1 MAMGEKLTDSALD
14 TIFRTARTY
23 NGYTDAPITT
33 DDIEAIYDLV
43 KMGPTSAN
51 QQPARFVWLL
61 SQDAKDKLAA
71 AASATN
77 ADKIRKAPAS
87 VIIAYDKEFHE
98 HLPEFFPH
106 VDARPWFAEPVSR
119 ERHAF
124 LNSTLQAAYFI
135 IAARALGFDT
145 GPMTGFDNAAVDAA
159 FFADQPNYRSIILST
174 LGHGD
179 PASIFGRLP
188 RPAFEKFNTVL

>member
-1 MAMGEKLTDSALD
+1 MGEKLTDSALD

-23 NGYTDAPITT
+23 NGYTDAPVTQ
-33 DDIEAIYDLV
+33 DDIKAIYELV

-61 SQDAKDKLAA
+61 SQDAKDKLAGF
-71 AASATN
+71 ASANN

-106 VDARPWFAEPVSR
+106 VDARPWFAEPVAR

-159 FFADQPNYRSIILST
+159 FFADQPNYRSTILST

>member
-1 MAMGEKLTDSALD
+1 MGTPLNDDALD

-23 NGYTDAPITT
+23 NGYTDAPVNE
-33 DDIEAIYDLV
+33 DDIRAIYELV

-51 QQPARFVWLL
+51 QQPARFTWLL
-61 SQDAKDKLAA
+61 SQEAKDRLATH
-71 AASATN
+71 ASANN
-77 ADKIRKAPAS
+77 ADKIRKAPAA

-106 VDARPWFAEPVSR
+106 VDARPWFSEPVSR

-135 IAARALGFDT
+135 IAARSLGFDT
-145 GPMTGFDNAAVDAA
+145 GPMTGFNNAAVDEA
-159 FFADQPNYRSIILST
+159 FFADQPNLRSTILST

>member
-23 NGYTDAPITT
+23 NGYTDAPVTQ
-33 DDIEAIYDLV
+33 DDIKAIYELV

-61 SQDAKDKLAA
+61 SQEAKDKLAA

-159 FFADQPNYRSIILST
+159 FFADQPNYRSTILST

>member
-1 MAMGEKLTDSALD
+1 MGEKLTDSALD

-23 NGYTDAPITT
+23 NGYTDVPVTQ
-33 DDIEAIYDLV
+33 DDIKAIYELV

-61 SQDAKDKLAA
+61 SQDAKDKLAGF
-71 AASATN
+71 ASANN

-106 VDARPWFAEPVSR
+106 VDARPWFAEPVAR

-159 FFADQPNYRSIILST
+159 FFADQPNYRSTILST